1 MPRFNDVLTRLV
13 ISETSL
19 ASLIEYPKSS
29 GIITVQNEN
38 VEWGRFVFGRP
49 STESLSNDEVVERI
63 QRGQLSILV
72 VGRDIQIA
80 DGLSLAN
87 EYVAQDWDWIV
98 FDFSGVGYDTV
109 EPTPVHSTH
118 ASLSFNAVKV
128 ADGQTTI
135 IWNTLNRTISEYVQ
149 TAEFGDNAPTGEV
162 RFFLTTSAVYDAL
175 PAEIPEIVVEER
187 VDVWG
192 KLEESTGLAS
202 LPEPSQDEVQ
212 SREGVPPEPFS
223 IDERDTFL
231 CYVGHNINPYD
242 IIEYEGKARVVY
254 AVEDTVEPGIDRI
267 QTGRV
272 LGPLA
277 ARPSPFKF
285 IRR

>member
-38 VEWGRFVFGRP
+38 VEWGRFLFGRP
-49 STESLSNDEVVERI
+49 STESLSDAEVVERI

-80 DGLSLAN
+80 DGLSLAD

-109 EPTPVHSTH
+109 EVTPVHSVH
-118 ASLSFNAVKV
+118 ASLSFNAVKL

-135 IWNTLNRTISEYVQ
+135 IWNALNRTSSEYVQ

-162 RFFLTTSAVYDAL
+162 RFFLTTSAVSDAL

-192 KLEESTGLAS
+192 TLEESTGLAS
-202 LPEPSQDEVQ
+202 LPEPDPERVQ

-254 AVEDTVEPGIDRI
+254 AVETRVQPGIDRI

-272 LGPLA
+272 LGPLS